1 MKLTQRTWL
10 AATLAFTVASNAL
23 VLSGCVSAPDTR
35 APLAAKTWQI
45 DNAQSSVNFVTTK
58 AGQAGVGGVAEVQA
72 FRRFAGTLDAQG
84 KIEFNIDLTSVE
96 TGIEIRDERM
106 RTMLFNVGAT
116 PKATFAATLDALTL
130 QGLEAAISRDVD
142 VAGTLSLAGVSKPVA
157 AKLRVTRLGKNAML
171 VTTRAP
177 IVVNAIDYGL
187 RAGVEALREVVALN
201 FLASTAPVT
210 FALVLNEK
218 Q

>member
-1 MKLTQRTWL
+1 MKLTQRRWL
-10 AATLAFTVASNAL
+10 AATLALTVASNAL

>member
-10 AATLAFTVASNAL
+10 AVTLALTAASSAL

-35 APLAAKTWQI
+35 ASIAAKTWQI
-45 DNAQSSVNFVTTK
+45 DNAQSSLNFVTTK
-58 AGQAGVGGVAEVQA
+58 AGQAGVGGIAEVQA

-84 KIEFNIDLTSVE
+84 KIEFSIDLSSVE
-96 TGIEIRDERM
+96 TGIEIRDQRM

-116 PKATFAATLDALTL
+116 PKATFAATLDAATL
-130 QGLEAAISRDVD
+130 KGLDAVVTRDVD
-142 VAGTLSLAGVSKPVA
+142 VDGTLSLAGISKPVA
-157 AKLRVTRLGKNAML
+157 AKLRVARLGKGAML

-187 RAGVEALREVVALN
+187 RSGVEALREVVALN